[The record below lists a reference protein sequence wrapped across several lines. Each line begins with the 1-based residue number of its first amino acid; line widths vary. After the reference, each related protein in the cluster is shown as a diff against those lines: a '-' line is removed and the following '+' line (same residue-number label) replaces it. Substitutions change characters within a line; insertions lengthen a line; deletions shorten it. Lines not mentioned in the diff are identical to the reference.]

1 MLKERNEQI
10 RVQNTSNLTSEFT
23 AASTNKNYIPNQP

>member
-10 RVQNTSNLTSEFT
+10 RVHNTSNLTSEFT
-23 AASTNKNYIPNQP
+23 ATSTK